1 MASSYI
7 AFEGADFSGKSTQ
20 AARLAAHLDAVLTRE
35 PGGTTIGGL
44 VRQILLDP
52 AHDVMVDR
60 AEALLYA
67 ADRAQHQ
74 HEVVRPALAAG
85 RHVVSDRSAWASV
98 VYQGMARGLG
108 ADDVRRVNDWAVEG
122 HWPDL
127 VVLLDVDTALAATRL
142 TRDPDRLEQAGP
154 GFQEKV
160 REGYRAL
167 ASSDPAGWVV
177 VPADGTPDDVAA
189 AVLAAVHERLGL

>member
-20 AARLAAHLDAVLTRE
+20 AARLAEGLGAVLTRE

-52 AHDVMVDR
+52 AHDAMVDR

-108 ADDVRRVNDWAVEG
+108 ADEVRRVNDWAVEG

-127 VVLLDVDTALAATRL
+127 VVLLDVEVDVAAARL
-142 TRDPDRLEQAGP
+142 TRDPDRLEQAGQ

-160 REGYRAL
+160 RAGYRTL
-167 ASSDPAGWVV
+167 AAADPDHWVLV
-177 VPADGTPDDVAA
+177 SGGGSPDDVAL
-189 AVLAAVHERLGL
+189 AVRAAVHTHLAL